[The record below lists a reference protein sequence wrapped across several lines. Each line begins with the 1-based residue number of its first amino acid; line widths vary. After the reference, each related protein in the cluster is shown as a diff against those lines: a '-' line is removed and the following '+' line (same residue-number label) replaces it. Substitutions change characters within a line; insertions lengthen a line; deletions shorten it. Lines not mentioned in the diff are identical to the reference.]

1 LSQPADPSYVIGATL
16 MVALMLA
23 GLWLLW
29 RLVVSPAA
37 RARREPPA
45 LSPWPG
51 TASDLLLFFLLAMGG
66 AIFVPS
72 VAALALRHS
81 GLSPGAMKV
90 ASLATFQGGML
101 AGIAVYYLGFKG
113 QRAGGEPARHGIWL
127 SGLVTVLIALPLVQG
142 VAVVWQALLGA
153 CGLPVETPDN
163 VQIFMDLP
171 TPTLRILFALL
182 AIGVVP
188 VAEELVFRAAL
199 FRYFLG
205 RFPRWVALLVP
216 ALIFGAMHLMSAPLE
231 SLSSFAPLVMLGVV
245 LSVAYQRT
253 GRIGTAAVAHGLF
266 NLLTVVLVQLGVN
279 T

>member
-1 LSQPADPSYVIGATL
+1 LSQPADHFYAFGATL
-16 MVALMLA
+16 LVALMLA

-37 RARREPPA
+37 RARSPAVA

-66 AIFVPS
+66 AIFVPGL
-72 VAALALRHS
+72 AALAVRHA
-81 GLSPGAMKV
+81 GLSPGGLKV
-90 ASLATFQGGML
+90 ASLAAFQGGML
-101 AGIAVYYLGFKG
+101 AGIAVYYLGFHGK
-113 QRAGGEPARHGIWL
+113 RAGEKPALRGIWL

-142 VAVVWQALLGA
+142 VAVAWQALLGA

-199 FRYFLG
+199 FRYFRG
-205 RFPRWVALLVP
+205 RFPRWVALVVP

-245 LSVAYQRT
+245 LAVAYERT

-266 NLLTVVLVQLGVN
+266 NLLTIVLVQLGVN